1 MCIVENRFYMI
12 EFIVT
17 VAHRRWWHSNI
28 MGQHSCPEPT
38 TNVLLHANVCGRL
51 MSVQT
56 IEPINKNIT
65 TINKRQ
71 FILCR
76 HTAWLTHIDVR
87 TDNTNLKTLHL
98 NGVEKPAQYWWKR
111 REKRSLAAFKFINFS
126 ITNWLLCPSILFIW
140 CHVESTAT
148 NHTKLKQYEHIA
160 SDFRW
165 FGEAKSK
172 KKQFKHLITFD
183 YPRWFFVW
191 PLCSL
196 FTKEFMT
203 MAKATTKKTPLRLTF
218 IK

>member
-172 KKQFKHLITFD
+172 KNSLNIWLLLIIQDDFLCD
-183 YPRWFFVW
+183 HSALYLQKNLWQWQKRPQKKPRSD
-191 PLCSL
+191 SL
-196 FTKEFMT
+196 
-203 MAKATTKKTPLRLTF
+203 L
-218 IK
+218 

>member
-1 MCIVENRFYMI
+1 MCSVENRFYMI

-38 TNVLLHANVCGRL
+38 TNVLLHAVAVVCGRL

-76 HTAWLTHIDVR
+76 HTAWLTHTDAPRLAQTIRISRHFTWMELKSRRNTDENALRLLSNLLIFLLQIDCFALQFRFFDVVLSQLQLTTQNWNNLNMLLLIFGGLEKQRVKR
-87 TDNTNLKTLHL
+87 TVWTFDCSWLSKIIFCVTTL
-98 NGVEKPAQYWWKR
+98 
-111 REKRSLAAFKFINFS
+111 
-126 ITNWLLCPSILFIW
+126 LFIYKRIYD
-140 CHVESTAT
+140 
-148 NHTKLKQYEHIA
+148 NGKNDQ
-160 SDFRW
+160 
-165 FGEAKSK
+165 K
-172 KKQFKHLITFD
+172 K
-183 YPRWFFVW
+183 
-191 PLCSL
+191 
-196 FTKEFMT
+196 
-203 MAKATTKKTPLRLTF
+203 PLRLTF